1 MFDSLKSKFA
11 VATVALAPVAA
22 FAEGAATSFDPSSYV
37 AQITGTIA
45 GILAVGAA
53 VFGVYIAI
61 KSTKWARRAL

>member
-1 MFDSLKSKFA
+1 MKNFA
-11 VATVALAPVAA
+11 NKLAVLALTSAPLVA
-22 FAEGAATSFDPSSYV
+22 FAEGTTFDPASYV